1 MNVFVEL
8 GYMKMHPVERYAFN
22 MWRNPDEYV
31 KTKKV
36 NERKTNR
43 KLDQPD
49 VVREQNDMPK
59 M

>member
-1 MNVFVEL
+1 
-8 GYMKMHPVERYAFN
+8 MHPVERYAFN

-31 KTKKV
+31 KTKKA

-43 KLDQPD
+43 KLDQPAI
-49 VVREQNDMPK
+49 VVEQNDMPK

>member
-1 MNVFVEL
+1 MNVFVEF
-8 GYMKMHPVERYAFN
+8 GDMKMHPVERYAFN

-31 KTKKV
+31 KTKKKKA
-36 NERKTNR
+36 NERKTN
-43 KLDQPD
+43 KPD